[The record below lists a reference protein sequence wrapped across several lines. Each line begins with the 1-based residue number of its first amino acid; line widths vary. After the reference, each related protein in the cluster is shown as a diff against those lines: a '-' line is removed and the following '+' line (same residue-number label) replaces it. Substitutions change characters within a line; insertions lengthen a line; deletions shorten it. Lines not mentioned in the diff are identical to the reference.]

1 MGSKASRTYRRMWEA
16 VATGLLVVMSVSG
29 CRQSPVGEGWERNGR
44 ATDGMGSI
52 ARIEEGMLP
61 SEVVAIL
68 GRPSRKQVSLAEG
81 YAWPE
86 PRVICWY
93 YPSPEPTR
101 ADQVCFIR
109 GEVRTATSFAVG
121 GG

>member
-1 MGSKASRTYRRMWEA
+1 MWEVGVA
-16 VATGLLVVMSVSG
+16 VGLLVLMTLSG
-29 CRQSPVGEGWERNGR
+29 GGQVPGGEGGER
-44 ATDGMGSI
+44 DGLTAARIGSI
-52 ARIEEGMLP
+52 ARIQEGMLP

-86 PRVICWY
+86 PKVVCWY

-109 GEVRTATSFAVG
+109 GEVRTAASFAVG